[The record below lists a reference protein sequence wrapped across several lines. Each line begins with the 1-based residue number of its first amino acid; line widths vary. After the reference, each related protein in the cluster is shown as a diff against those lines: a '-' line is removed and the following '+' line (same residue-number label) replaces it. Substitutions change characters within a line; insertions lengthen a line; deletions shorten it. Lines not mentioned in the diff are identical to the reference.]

1 MAIKK
6 ITNDTEFRQDMLIC
20 VGRNGSRTVSG
31 PVPISKVSDGQITVI
46 SDGRKRNVR
55 RSTISGYVVDTEEE
69 GMGICNLLLDR
80 DMAIQAAESKA
91 AAEARKKV
99 LAEWRPKVTA
109 LLGNEENT

>member
-1 MAIKK
+1 
-6 ITNDTEFRQDMLIC
+6 
-20 VGRNGSRTVSG
+20 
-31 PVPISKVSDGQITVI
+31 
-46 SDGRKRNVR
+46 
-55 RSTISGYVVDTEEE
+55 VVDTEEE